1 MPMGGVEITAL
12 TTLVGVMVWYLKY
25 QTKQQSKREDKHD
38 AIQREERLFNRNIIT
53 NELRGLHKSNIKNA
67 ELNIKGIALQKEMIN
82 DFKSHN
88 GHSKEFSKKMV
99 ETLDL
104 ICDKIDRRRL
114 DKKVK
119 VNRRR

>member
-1 MPMGGVEITAL
+1 MGGIEITAL

-38 AIQREERLFNRNIIT
+38 AIQREERLFNRKIIT
-53 NELRGLHKSNIKNA
+53 NELKGLHKSNIKNA
-67 ELNIKGIALQKEMIN
+67 ELNVQGIALQKEMIK

-104 ICDKIDRRRL
+104 ICNKIDRRRSN
-114 DKKVK
+114 KKVK
-119 VNRRR
+119 VDRRT

>member
-1 MPMGGVEITAL
+1 MPMGGIEITAL

-38 AIQREERLFNRNIIT
+38 AIQREERLFNRKIIT
-53 NELRGLHKSNIKNA
+53 NELKGLHKSNIKNA
-67 ELNIKGIALQKEMIN
+67 ELNVQGIALQKEMIK

-104 ICDKIDRRRL
+104 ICNKIDRRRSN
-114 DKKVK
+114 KKVK
-119 VNRRR
+119 VDRRT

>member
-1 MPMGGVEITAL
+1 MGGVEITAL

-38 AIQREERLFNRNIIT
+38 AIQREERLFYRSLVSNDLK
-53 NELRGLHKSNIKNA
+53 ELHQDSLKNTV
-67 ELNIKGIALQKEMIN
+67 LSVKGIALQKEMIN

-104 ICDKIDRRRL
+104 ICDKIDRRRS

-119 VNRRR
+119 VNRRA